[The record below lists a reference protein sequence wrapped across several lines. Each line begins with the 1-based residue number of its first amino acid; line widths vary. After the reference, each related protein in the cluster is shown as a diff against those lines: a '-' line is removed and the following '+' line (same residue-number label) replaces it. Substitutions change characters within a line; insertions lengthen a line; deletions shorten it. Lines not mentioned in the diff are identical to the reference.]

1 MRERLG
7 GLEVN
12 DPWNHARSLYWLV
25 FVQRLR
31 RYWTFINLSGS
42 AFTWHFDQTEYL
54 GLFECKQD
62 AVNWIK
68 YRVRMSLSSSPD
80 GTA

>member
-1 MRERLG
+1 ME
-7 GLEVN
+7 
-12 DPWNHARSLYWLV
+12 PLYWPV

-42 AFTWHFDQTEYL
+42 AFTRYFDQTEYL
-54 GLFECKQD
+54 GLLECKQD

>member
-1 MRERLG
+1 MEPCHDVSFG
-7 GLEVN
+7 IGAAW
-12 DPWNHARSLYWLV
+12 PV

-42 AFTWHFDQTEYL
+42 AFTWYFDQTEYL

-68 YRVRMSLSSSPD
+68 YRVRMSLSSSPG